1 MSEINVIAV
10 VTPKPGQKAVVCS
23 SEPTT
28 IRRILTYA
36 IRLSKASPVLLPML
50 RRTSRAA
57 SSTASTKPKRAN
69 LSSSSGKSPHFHVLC
84 LFDAYGNHSF
94 KDKAAAEAHRKAD
107 YVQKAIEASKAAGDL
122 AQEPYFKVFSGNSVA
137 GFGPR

>member
-10 VTPKPGQKAVVCS
+10 VTPKPGQKAVTLEGFSRIAADVEKN
-23 SEPTT
+23 EPGCL
-28 IRRILTYA
+28 IHRIHETEEGELVVFQ
-36 IRLSKASPVLLPML
+36 R
-50 RRTSRAA
+50 
-57 SSTASTKPKRAN
+57 
-69 LSSSSGKSPHFHVLC
+69 
-84 LFDAYGNHSF
+84 F

>member
-1 MSEINVIAV
+1 M
-10 VTPKPGQKAVVCS
+10 
-23 SEPTT
+23 
-28 IRRILTYA
+28 
-36 IRLSKASPVLLPML
+36 
-50 RRTSRAA
+50 
-57 SSTASTKPKRAN
+57 
-69 LSSSSGKSPHFHVLC
+69 SSSSGKSPHFHVLC